1 MLSIAQ
7 RFTFLAVLVFY
18 ANAQTIIP
26 ANDPRIN
33 YSPGD
38 WSMPDICRY
47 GEDGKFL
54 GGKSEVL
61 INDRHARF

>member
-7 RFTFLAVLVFY
+7 LFTFVTVLILH

-26 ANDPRIN
+26 ANDPRIE

-38 WSMPDICRY
+38 WSMPDICRFS
-47 GEDGKFL
+47 EDGKFE
-54 GGKSEVL
+54 GGKL
-61 INDRHARF
+61 RTFTNDKHARF

>member
-7 RFTFLAVLVFY
+7 LFTFITVLVLY

-26 ANDPRIN
+26 ANDPRID

-47 GEDGKFL
+47 REDGKFE
-54 GGKSEVL
+54 GGELRSLVIDK
-61 INDRHARF
+61 HARF